1 MEAAKL
7 KAKTTGGLFSL
18 IFMEA
23 IAWLIKTQLN
33 WYSQLH
39 FTYSH
44 EKAINDDEALNKI
57 VKKLGLS
64 ANEWGYIALP
74 DQNKSSLNLIEVCF
88 LSQLDCFMVYFL
100 VSTTLS
106 SILFSS

>member
-1 MEAAKL
+1 M
-7 KAKTTGGLFSL
+7 TVTGKDYFAEPRCERL
-18 IFMEA
+18 ED
-23 IAWLIKTQLN
+23 TQ
-33 WYSQLH
+33 
-39 FTYSH
+39 FTFTRSH
-44 EKAINDDEALNKI
+44 EKAINDDQALNKI
-57 VKKLGLS
+57 VKKFGLS

-88 LSQLDCFMVYFL
+88 LGQFGCLVLYFL